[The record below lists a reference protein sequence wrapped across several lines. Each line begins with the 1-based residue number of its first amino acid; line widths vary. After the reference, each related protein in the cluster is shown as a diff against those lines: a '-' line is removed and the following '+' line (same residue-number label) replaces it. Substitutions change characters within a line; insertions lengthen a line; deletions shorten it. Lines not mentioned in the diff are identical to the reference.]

1 MKLTSCKGEFCGN
14 EADCLSWLEEMQPSF
29 VSVEIGSM
37 SESLDASIPWNQSL
51 RSAVAELSDD
61 IEGGEPDWQQYLTV
75 DQIAEI
81 VANSQDFAV
90 MSDEKIEVGDRV
102 ESGDGDEHDTGR
114 VDEISDGK
122 ATVSWD
128 SLVVTTQPVSMLR
141 KI

>member
-1 MKLTSCKGEFCGN
+1 MTTTTYNIMVDGEKV
-14 EADCLSWLEEMQPSF
+14 AT
-29 VSVEIGSM
+29 M
-37 SESLDASIPWNQSL
+37 S
-51 RSAVAELSDD
+51 
-61 IEGGEPDWQQYLTV
+61 G
-75 DQIAEI
+75 
-81 VANSQDFAV
+81 DFAQASSSLLLDGESTPFQV
-90 MSDEKIEVGDRV
+90 ADARHKKVDAAEMLLKWAASQGGAIVDTNEDGDLIYDEICVVIPNEKLEVGDRV